1 MAQKSPQKREK
12 SIAVRILVLIV
23 AVAIFAGFIIL
34 PLLQA

>member
-12 SIAVRILVLIV
+12 STAVRVLVLIV